1 MLLVWLWL
9 PAAGGAQVSLAWLA
23 PSALGPVGH
32 VLLLA
37 VVQVQTWDA
46 SVFRPS

>member
-1 MLLVWLWL
+1 M
-9 PAAGGAQVSLAWLA
+9 
-23 PSALGPVGH
+23 ALSVLRTVEH

-37 VVQVQTWDA
+37 VVQVQIWDA